1 MTKTLT
7 QSTAKRDY
15 LSRLKAMGAPAD
27 LARNLVRAR
36 TPLQHRQVL
45 ASLAA
50 RECDHPDGPTEVAYG
65 GARGGG
71 KSFWGLVQVG
81 ADDCQREPGLKALIL
96 RKVGRAGKESFGDL
110 RTQVFRYLPNEYAQS
125 SGVLRFPNG
134 SRIHLGHFKD
144 EKDIDAYLGLE
155 YDVALIEEATTLSAA
170 KITGIRSCVRTSKP
184 NWRPRIYLT
193 FNPGG
198 IGHTWAKDRY
208 IKPYKAKAERNTRY
222 VPATAKDNAF
232 LNSEYVEKTLGGLTG
247 WLRRAWLD
255 GDWDIAAG
263 QYFTTWREGIH
274 VVKPFPV
281 PESWRAWIAL
291 DYGFTHYTVA
301 YVMVLDDEGHLYIVG
316 EHGER
321 RWLVERHVTAIR
333 AMLTRLSIEEHRL
346 GAWVAGSDVF
356 AKKQSGGTVA
366 DDYAKVGIKLK
377 PANMDRIN
385 GAAELLRRLGDVGA
399 DPPIAP
405 TMSIFSTCP
414 RLIESIPSMIHD
426 PNRPEDVL
434 KVDTDDDG
442 LGGDDF
448 YDAARYGVMFAA
460 NRQKLRFIA

>member
-1 MTKTLT
+1 
-7 QSTAKRDY
+7 
-15 LSRLKAMGAPAD
+15 
-27 LARNLVRAR
+27 
-36 TPLQHRQVL
+36 
-45 ASLAA
+45 
-50 RECDHPDGPTEVAYG
+50 
-65 GARGGG
+65 
-71 KSFWGLVQVG
+71 
-81 ADDCQREPGLKALIL
+81 
-96 RKVGRAGKESFGDL
+96 
-110 RTQVFRYLPNEYAQS
+110 
-125 SGVLRFPNG
+125 
-134 SRIHLGHFKD
+134 
-144 EKDIDAYLGLE
+144 
-155 YDVALIEEATTLSAA
+155 
-170 KITGIRSCVRTSKP
+170 
-184 NWRPRIYLT
+184 
-193 FNPGG
+193 
-198 IGHTWAKDRY
+198 
-208 IKPYKAKAERNTRY
+208 
-222 VPATAKDNAF
+222 
-232 LNSEYVEKTLGGLTG
+232 
-247 WLRRAWLD
+247 
-255 GDWDIAAG
+255 
-263 QYFTTWREGIH
+263 
-274 VVKPFPV
+274 
-281 PESWRAWIAL
+281 
-291 DYGFTHYTVA
+291 
-301 YVMVLDDEGHLYIVG
+301 MVLDDEGHLYVVG

-333 AMLTRLSIEEHRL
+333 AMLTRLGIEEHRL